1 MFYKVGLKIYLLGD
15 VMNLTNT
22 MSPQLFLYEKIKPFG
37 LPIAILMLM
46 VMMVIPLPSI
56 LLDIFFTTNIL
67 LSLLILMVALHT
79 FRPLDFSSF
88 PTVLLFATI
97 LRLGLNVA
105 STRIVLSAGH
115 TGPDAAG
122 KVIEAFGEFVIAGNY
137 VVGIFVFAILIII
150 NLVVITKG
158 AGRVSEVSARFTLDA
173 MPGKQMAIDA
183 DLNAGLLTSEEAKQR
198 RDDVAKEAD
207 FYGSMDGASK
217 FVKGDAV
224 AGILILLIN
233 IIGGLI
239 IGIAQHD
246 LPASVAAENYIIL
259 SVGDGLV
266 AQIPSLL
273 LAIATAIIVT
283 RVSTSQDLSQQI
295 GSQIGMKQAWL
306 PSAGVLFLLGLIP
319 GMPNVLFLIASGLT
333 FFIWWRIKQKEDE
346 NNDGSDNIN
355 ENGETVVKEEKD
367 DDNSINLSEIADNS
381 AISMQLGYGLIQM
394 VDDENDGPLIA
405 RITGVRKQISKE
417 LGFIIPPVR
426 IRDDLSL
433 DANHYRIRIGQEIV
447 AEDKVFPQLILAIP
461 GESAQTK
468 IEGTDVKDPSFGM
481 EATWIERHQQAK
493 AENLGYMVVEPE
505 SVIATHLNQVLSSQA
520 NELLGQDDVQALL
533 DNLSKTSPQLVSS
546 TVPKLIP
553 LNILT
558 SVLKL
563 LLAERMPISDL
574 RRILEVLASQ
584 NHKNNSPLDIA
595 ESVRPAISGLL
606 IQQIAPLNSPL
617 PVITFSAELEQMIV
631 NIAKQTGANGL
642 ILEASLIQKIVT
654 AVNSVMEK
662 MQNENRKAV
671 MITAPVIRRDLS
683 HMLRQHI
690 PNLDVLSFT
699 ELPDNKKIEVIA
711 NIGSEEQNNN

>member
-1 MFYKVGLKIYLLGD
+1 
-15 VMNLTNT
+15 MNLTST
-22 MSPQLFLYEKIKPFG
+22 LGGQFFILEKLKPFG
-37 LPIAILMLM
+37 LPLAILMLM
-46 VMMVIPLPSI
+46 VMMVIPLPAF

-67 LSLLILMVALHT
+67 LSLLILMVSLHT

-105 STRIVLSAGH
+105 STRIVLSSGH
-115 TGPDAAG
+115 TGSDAAG

-198 RDDVAKEAD
+198 RDDIAKEAD

-217 FVKGDAV
+217 FVKGDAI

-239 IGIAQHD
+239 IGIAQHN
-246 LPASVAAENYIIL
+246 LPVSTAAENYIIL

-283 RVSTSQDLSQQI
+283 RVSTSQDLSKQI
-295 GSQIGMKQAWL
+295 GTQIGIKEAWL
-306 PSAGVLFLLGLIP
+306 PSAGVLFLLGIIP
-319 GMPNVLFLIASGLT
+319 GMPNLLFLTASALT
-333 FFIWWRIKQKEDE
+333 FFIWWTIKKQAESSGE
-346 NNDGSDNIN
+346 INDKS
-355 ENGETVVKEEKD
+355 VKENDKDKLDNTD
-367 DDNSINLSEIADNS
+367 DDNTLSLSEIADNS
-381 AISMQLGYGLIQM
+381 AISMQLGYGLIQL

-405 RITGVRKQISKE
+405 RITGVRKQISKD
-417 LGFIIPPVR
+417 LGFIIPQVR

-433 DANHYRIRIGQEIV
+433 EANHYRIRIGQEIV
-447 AEDKVFPQLILAIP
+447 AEDKIFPQLLLAIP
-461 GESAQTK
+461 GDSAQTK
-468 IEGTDVKDPSFGM
+468 IEGTDVKDPSFNM
-481 EATWIERHQQAK
+481 DATWIEPHQQAR

-505 SVIATHLNQVLSSQA
+505 AVIATHLNQILSKQA
-520 NELLGQDDVQALL
+520 ADLLGQDDVQALL

-546 TVPKLIP
+546 TVPKLVP

-558 SVLKL
+558 SILKL
-563 LLAERMPISDL
+563 LLIEKMPISDL
-574 RRILEVLASQ
+574 KRILEVLASL
-584 NHKNNSPLDIA
+584 NVKTMSPIELA
-595 ESVRPAISGLL
+595 EAIRPTISSLL
-606 IQQIAPLNSPL
+606 IQQIAPLNNAL
-617 PVITFSAELEQMIV
+617 PIITFSAELEQMIV

-642 ILEASLIQKIVT
+642 ILEGSLIQKIVSGI
-654 AVNSVMEK
+654 NSVMEK
-662 MQNENRKAV
+662 MQTENRKAV

-683 HMLRQHI
+683 QMLRQHI
-690 PNLDVLSFT
+690 PTLDILSFT
-699 ELPDNKKIEVIA
+699 ELPDNKKIEVVA
-711 NIGSEEQNNN
+711 NIGSDEESNN

>member
-1 MFYKVGLKIYLLGD
+1 
-15 VMNLTNT
+15 MNLTST
-22 MSPQLFLYEKIKPFG
+22 LGGQFFILEKLKPFG
-37 LPIAILMLM
+37 LPLAILMLM
-46 VMMVIPLPSI
+46 VMMVIPLPAF
-56 LLDIFFTTNIL
+56 LLDVFFTTNIL
-67 LSLLILMVALHT
+67 LSLLILMVSLHT

-105 STRIVLSAGH
+105 STRIVLSSGH
-115 TGPDAAG
+115 TGSDAAG

-198 RDDVAKEAD
+198 RDDIAKEAD

-217 FVKGDAV
+217 FVKGDAI

-239 IGIAQHD
+239 IGIAQHN
-246 LPASVAAENYIIL
+246 LPVSTAAENYIIL

-283 RVSTSQDLSQQI
+283 RVSTSQDLSKQI
-295 GSQIGMKQAWL
+295 GTQIGIKQAWL
-306 PSAGVLFLLGLIP
+306 PSAGVLFLLGIIP
-319 GMPNVLFLIASGLT
+319 GMPNLLFLTASALT
-333 FFIWWRIKQKEDE
+333 FFIWWTIKKQAESSRE
-346 NNDGSDNIN
+346 INDKS
-355 ENGETVVKEEKD
+355 VKENDEDKLDNTD
-367 DDNSINLSEIADNS
+367 DDNTLSLSEIADNS
-381 AISMQLGYGLIQM
+381 AISMQLGYGLIQL

-405 RITGVRKQISKE
+405 RITGVRKQISKD
-417 LGFIIPPVR
+417 LGFIIPQVR

-433 DANHYRIRIGQEIV
+433 EANHYRIRIGQEIV
-447 AEDKVFPQLILAIP
+447 AEDKIFPQLLLAIP
-461 GESAQTK
+461 GDSAQTK
-468 IEGTDVKDPSFGM
+468 IEGTDVKDPSFNM
-481 EATWIERHQQAK
+481 DATWIEPHQQAR

-505 SVIATHLNQVLSSQA
+505 AVIATHLNQILSKQA
-520 NELLGQDDVQALL
+520 ADLLGQDDVQALL

-546 TVPKLIP
+546 TVPKLVP

-558 SVLKL
+558 SILKL
-563 LLAERMPISDL
+563 LLIEKMPISDL
-574 RRILEVLASQ
+574 KRILEVLASL
-584 NHKNNSPLDIA
+584 NVKTMSPIELA
-595 ESVRPAISGLL
+595 EAIRPTISSLL
-606 IQQIAPLNSPL
+606 IQQIAPLNNAL
-617 PVITFSAELEQMIV
+617 PIITFSAELEQMIV

-642 ILEASLIQKIVT
+642 ILEGSLIQKIVSGI
-654 AVNSVMEK
+654 NSVMEK
-662 MQNENRKAV
+662 MQTENRKAV

-683 HMLRQHI
+683 QMLRQHI
-690 PNLDVLSFT
+690 PTLDVLSFT
-699 ELPDNKKIEVIA
+699 ELPDNKKIEVVA
-711 NIGSEEQNNN
+711 NIGSDEESNN

>member
-1 MFYKVGLKIYLLGD
+1 
-15 VMNLTNT
+15 MNLTST
-22 MSPQLFLYEKIKPFG
+22 LSKDFFPFEKLKALG
-37 LPIAILMLM
+37 LPVAILMLM
-46 VMMVIPLPSI
+46 MMMVVPLPAV

-67 LSLLILMVALHT
+67 LSLLILMVSLHT

-198 RDDVAKEAD
+198 REDIAKEAD

-217 FVKGDAV
+217 FVKGDAI

-246 LPASVAAENYIIL
+246 LPVSTAAENYIIL

-283 RVSTSQDLSQQI
+283 RVSTSQDLSKQI
-295 GSQIGMKQAWL
+295 GSQIGIKQAWL
-306 PSAGVLFLLGLIP
+306 PSAGVLFLLGIIP
-319 GMPNVLFLIASGLT
+319 GMPNFLFLIASGLT
-333 FFIWWRIKQKEDE
+333 LFIWWTIKKQTENSTVYNEMQRSSNDESDEDQEKDE
-346 NNDGSDNIN
+346 N
-355 ENGETVVKEEKD
+355 
-367 DDNSINLSEIADNS
+367 SISLSEIADNS
-381 AISMQLGYGLIQM
+381 AISMQLGYGLIQL

-417 LGFIIPPVR
+417 LGFIIPQVR

-433 DANHYRIRIGQEIV
+433 EANHYRIRIGQEIV
-447 AEDKVFPQLILAIP
+447 AEDKIFPQLLLAIP
-461 GESAQTK
+461 GDSAQTK
-468 IEGTDVKDPSFGM
+468 IDGTDVKDPSFNM
-481 EATWIERHQQAK
+481 DATWIEPHQQAR

-505 SVIATHLNQVLSSQA
+505 AVIATHLNQVLSKQSS
-520 NELLGQDDVQALL
+520 ELLGQDDVQALL
-533 DNLSKTSPQLVSS
+533 DNLSQSSPQLVSS
-546 TVPKLIP
+546 SVPKIIP
-553 LNILT
+553 LNVLT
-558 SVLKL
+558 SILKS

-574 RRILEVLASQ
+574 KRILEVLTTQNVKNAS
-584 NHKNNSPLDIA
+584 PIELA
-595 ESVRPAISGLL
+595 ESIRPTISGLL

-617 PVITFSAELEQMIV
+617 PIITFSAELEQMIV

-642 ILEASLIQKIVT
+642 ILEASLIQKIVS
-654 AVNSVMEK
+654 AINEVMEK
-662 MQNENRKAV
+662 MQSQNRNAV

-690 PNLDVLSFT
+690 PSLNVLSFT
-699 ELPDNKKIEVIA
+699 ELPDSKKIEVVA
-711 NIGSEEQNNN
+711 NIGSEETSNN

>member
-1 MFYKVGLKIYLLGD
+1 
-15 VMNLTNT
+15 MNLTST
-22 MSPQLFLYEKIKPFG
+22 LGGQFFILEKLKPFG
-37 LPIAILMLM
+37 LPLAILMLM
-46 VMMVIPLPSI
+46 VMMVIPLPAF

-67 LSLLILMVALHT
+67 LSLLILMVSLHT

-105 STRIVLSAGH
+105 STRIVLSSGH
-115 TGPDAAG
+115 TGSDAAG

-198 RDDVAKEAD
+198 RDDIAKEAD

-217 FVKGDAV
+217 FVKGDAI

-239 IGIAQHD
+239 IGIAQHN
-246 LPASVAAENYIIL
+246 LPVSTAAENYIIL

-283 RVSTSQDLSQQI
+283 RVSTSQDLSKQI
-295 GSQIGMKQAWL
+295 GTQIGIKQAWL
-306 PSAGVLFLLGLIP
+306 PSAGVLFLLGIIP
-319 GMPNVLFLIASGLT
+319 GMPNLLFLTASALT
-333 FFIWWRIKQKEDE
+333 FFIWWTIKKQEE
-346 NNDGSDNIN
+346 SSGEINDKS
-355 ENGETVVKEEKD
+355 VKENDEDKLDNTD
-367 DDNSINLSEIADNS
+367 DDNALSLSEIADNS
-381 AISMQLGYGLIQM
+381 AISMQLGYGLIQL

-405 RITGVRKQISKE
+405 RITGVRKQISKD
-417 LGFIIPPVR
+417 LGFIIPQVR

-433 DANHYRIRIGQEIV
+433 EANHYRIRIGQEIV
-447 AEDKVFPQLILAIP
+447 AEDKIFPQLLLAIP
-461 GESAQTK
+461 GDSAQTK
-468 IEGTDVKDPSFGM
+468 IEGTDVKDPSFNM
-481 EATWIERHQQAK
+481 DATWIEPHQQAR

-505 SVIATHLNQVLSSQA
+505 AVIATHLNQILSKQA
-520 NELLGQDDVQALL
+520 ADLLGQDDVQALL

-546 TVPKLIP
+546 TVPKLVP

-558 SVLKL
+558 SILKL
-563 LLAERMPISDL
+563 LLIEKMPISDL
-574 RRILEVLASQ
+574 KRILEVLASL
-584 NHKNNSPLDIA
+584 NVKTMSPIELA
-595 ESVRPAISGLL
+595 EAIRPTISSLL
-606 IQQIAPLNSPL
+606 IQQIAPLNNAL
-617 PVITFSAELEQMIV
+617 PIITFSAELEQMIV

-642 ILEASLIQKIVT
+642 ILEGSLIQKIVSGI
-654 AVNSVMEK
+654 NSVMEK
-662 MQNENRKAV
+662 MQTENRKAV

-683 HMLRQHI
+683 QMLRQHI
-690 PNLDVLSFT
+690 PTLDILSFT
-699 ELPDNKKIEVIA
+699 ELPDNKKIEVVA
-711 NIGSEEQNNN
+711 NIGSDEESNN

>member
-1 MFYKVGLKIYLLGD
+1 
-15 VMNLTNT
+15 MNLTNT
-22 MSPQLFLYEKIKPFG
+22 LSPHLYIYEKIKPFG
-37 LPIAILMLM
+37 LPVAILMLM
-46 VMMVIPLPSI
+46 VMMVIPLPSV

-122 KVIEAFGEFVIAGNY
+122 KVIQSFGEFVIAGNY

-183 DLNAGLLTSEEAKQR
+183 DLNAGLLTSEEAKER
-198 RDDVAKEAD
+198 REDISKEAD

-246 LPASVAAENYIIL
+246 LPVSVAAENYIIL

-306 PSAGVLFLLGLIP
+306 PSAGVLLLLGMIP
-319 GMPNVLFLIASGLT
+319 GMPNLLFLLASGIT
-333 FFIWWRIKQKEDE
+333 FFIWYRIKQKDE
-346 NNDGSDNIN
+346 DNIDDN
-355 ENGETVVKEEKD
+355 DNLLENSDSSKSNDKSEKD
-367 DDNSINLSEIADNS
+367 DNEINLSDIADNS

-394 VDDENDGPLIA
+394 VDDENEGPLIA

-433 DANHYRIRIGQEIV
+433 EANHYRIRIGQEIV
-447 AEDKVFPQLILAIP
+447 AEDKVFPQLVLAIP
-461 GESAQTK
+461 GDTAQTK

-481 EATWIERHQQAK
+481 EATWIERHQQAR

-505 SVIATHLNQVLSSQA
+505 AVIATHLNQILSNQA
-520 NELLGQDDVQALL
+520 SSLLGQDDVQALL

-553 LNILT
+553 LNIIT

-563 LLAERMPISDL
+563 LLIERMPISDL
-574 RRILEVLASQ
+574 KRILEILASQ
-584 NHKNNSPLDIA
+584 NHKNISPVDIA
-595 ESVRPAISGLL
+595 EAVRPAISGLL

-617 PVITFSAELEQMIV
+617 PIITFSAELEQMIV
-631 NIAKQTGANGL
+631 NVAKQTGENGL

-654 AVNSVMEK
+654 AINTVSEK

-671 MITAPVIRRDLS
+671 MITAPVIRKDLS

-699 ELPDNKKIEVIA
+699 ELPDNKKIEVVA
-711 NIGSEEQNNN
+711 NIGSEDQNKN

>member
-1 MFYKVGLKIYLLGD
+1 
-15 VMNLTNT
+15 MNLTST
-22 MSPQLFLYEKIKPFG
+22 LGGQFFILEKLKPFG
-37 LPIAILMLM
+37 LPLAILMLM
-46 VMMVIPLPSI
+46 VMMVIPLPAF

-67 LSLLILMVALHT
+67 LSLLILMVSLHT

-105 STRIVLSAGH
+105 STRIVLSSGH
-115 TGPDAAG
+115 TGSDAAG

-198 RDDVAKEAD
+198 RDDIAKEAD

-217 FVKGDAV
+217 FVKGDAI

-239 IGIAQHD
+239 IGIAQHN
-246 LPASVAAENYIIL
+246 LPVSTAAENYIIL

-283 RVSTSQDLSQQI
+283 RVSTSQDLSKQI
-295 GSQIGMKQAWL
+295 GTQIGIKQAWL
-306 PSAGVLFLLGLIP
+306 PSAGVLFLLGIIP
-319 GMPNVLFLIASGLT
+319 GMPNLLFLTASALT
-333 FFIWWRIKQKEDE
+333 FFIWWTIKKQEE
-346 NNDGSDNIN
+346 SSGEINNKS
-355 ENGETVVKEEKD
+355 VKENEEDKLDNTD
-367 DDNSINLSEIADNS
+367 DDNTLSLSEIADNS
-381 AISMQLGYGLIQM
+381 AISMQLGYGLIQL

-405 RITGVRKQISKE
+405 RITGVRKQISKD
-417 LGFIIPPVR
+417 LGFIIPQVR

-433 DANHYRIRIGQEIV
+433 EANHYRIRIGQEIV
-447 AEDKVFPQLILAIP
+447 AEDKIFPQLLLAIP
-461 GESAQTK
+461 GDSAQTK
-468 IEGTDVKDPSFGM
+468 IEGTDVKDPSFNM
-481 EATWIERHQQAK
+481 DATWIEPHQQAR

-505 SVIATHLNQVLSSQA
+505 AVIATHLNQILSKQA
-520 NELLGQDDVQALL
+520 ADLLGQDDVQALL

-546 TVPKLIP
+546 TVPKLVP

-558 SVLKL
+558 SILKL
-563 LLAERMPISDL
+563 LLIEKMPISDL
-574 RRILEVLASQ
+574 KRILEVLASL
-584 NHKNNSPLDIA
+584 NVKTMSPIELA
-595 ESVRPAISGLL
+595 EAIRPTVSSLL
-606 IQQIAPLNSPL
+606 IQQIAPLNNAL
-617 PVITFSAELEQMIV
+617 PIITFSAELEQMIV

-642 ILEASLIQKIVT
+642 ILEGSLIQKIVSGI
-654 AVNSVMEK
+654 NSVMEK
-662 MQNENRKAV
+662 MQTENRKAV

-683 HMLRQHI
+683 QMLRQHI
-690 PNLDVLSFT
+690 PTLDILSFT
-699 ELPDNKKIEVIA
+699 ELPDNKKIEVVA
-711 NIGSEEQNNN
+711 NIGSDEESNN

>member
-1 MFYKVGLKIYLLGD
+1 
-15 VMNLTNT
+15 
-22 MSPQLFLYEKIKPFG
+22 
-37 LPIAILMLM
+37 M
-46 VMMVIPLPSI
+46 VS
-56 LLDIFFTTNIL
+56 
-67 LSLLILMVALHT
+67 LHT

-105 STRIVLSAGH
+105 STRIVLSSGH
-115 TGPDAAG
+115 TGSDAAG

-198 RDDVAKEAD
+198 RDDIAKEAD

-217 FVKGDAV
+217 FVKGDAI

-239 IGIAQHD
+239 IGIAQHN
-246 LPASVAAENYIIL
+246 LPVSTAAENYIIL

-283 RVSTSQDLSQQI
+283 RVSTSQDLSKQI
-295 GSQIGMKQAWL
+295 GTQIGIKQAWL
-306 PSAGVLFLLGLIP
+306 PSAGVLFLLGIIP
-319 GMPNVLFLIASGLT
+319 GMPNLLFLTASALT
-333 FFIWWRIKQKEDE
+333 FFIWWTIKKQAESSGE
-346 NNDGSDNIN
+346 INDKS
-355 ENGETVVKEEKD
+355 VKENDEDKLDNTD
-367 DDNSINLSEIADNS
+367 DDNSLSLSEIADNS
-381 AISMQLGYGLIQM
+381 AISMQLGYGLIQL

-405 RITGVRKQISKE
+405 RITGVRKQISKD
-417 LGFIIPPVR
+417 LGFIIPQVR

-433 DANHYRIRIGQEIV
+433 EANHYRIRIGQEIV
-447 AEDKVFPQLILAIP
+447 AEDKIFPQLLLAIP
-461 GESAQTK
+461 GDSAQTK
-468 IEGTDVKDPSFGM
+468 IEGTDVKDPSFNM
-481 EATWIERHQQAK
+481 DATWIEPHQQAR

-505 SVIATHLNQVLSSQA
+505 AVIATHLNQILSKQA
-520 NELLGQDDVQALL
+520 ADLLGQDDVQALL

-546 TVPKLIP
+546 TVPKLVP

-558 SVLKL
+558 SILKL
-563 LLAERMPISDL
+563 LLIEKMPISDL
-574 RRILEVLASQ
+574 KRILEVLASL
-584 NHKNNSPLDIA
+584 NVKTMSPIELA
-595 ESVRPAISGLL
+595 EAIRPTISSLL
-606 IQQIAPLNSPL
+606 IQQIAPLNNAL
-617 PVITFSAELEQMIV
+617 PIITFSAELEQMIV

-642 ILEASLIQKIVT
+642 ILEGSLIQKIVSGI
-654 AVNSVMEK
+654 NSVMEK
-662 MQNENRKAV
+662 MQTENRKAV

-683 HMLRQHI
+683 QMLRQHI
-690 PNLDVLSFT
+690 PTLDVLSFT
-699 ELPDNKKIEVIA
+699 ELPDNKKIEVVA
-711 NIGSEEQNNN
+711 NIGSDEESNN

>member
-1 MFYKVGLKIYLLGD
+1 
-15 VMNLTNT
+15 MNLTNT
-22 MSPQLFLYEKIKPFG
+22 FGGPISLPEKIKPFG
-37 LPIAILMLM
+37 LPVAILMLM
-46 VMMVIPLPSI
+46 VMMVIPLPSF

-67 LSLLILMVALHT
+67 LSLLILMVSIHT

-105 STRIVLSAGH
+105 STRIVLSEGH

-198 RDDVAKEAD
+198 REDIAKEAD

-217 FVKGDAV
+217 FVKGDAI

-239 IGIAQHD
+239 IGIAQHN
-246 LPASVAAENYIIL
+246 LPVSTAAENYIIL

-283 RVSTSQDLSQQI
+283 RVSTSQDLSKQI
-295 GSQIGMKQAWL
+295 GSQIGVKQAWL
-306 PSAGVLFLLGLIP
+306 PSACVLFLLGLIP
-319 GMPNVLFLIASGLT
+319 GMPNTLFLVGSGLT
-333 FFIWWRIKQKEDE
+333 FFIWWMLQRKNESFDQDTSLADE
-346 NNDGSDNIN
+346 SIDADD
-355 ENGETVVKEEKD
+355 EK
-367 DDNSINLSEIADNS
+367 DDNSISLSEIADNS
-381 AISMQLGYGLIQM
+381 SISMQLGYGLIQL
-394 VDDENDGPLIA
+394 VDDENEGPLIA

-417 LGFIIPPVR
+417 LGFVIPQVR
-426 IRDDLSL
+426 IRDDLTL
-433 DANHYRIRIGQEIV
+433 EANHYRIRIGQEIV
-447 AEDKVFPQLILAIP
+447 AEDKIFPQLLLAIP
-461 GESAQTK
+461 GDSAQTK
-468 IEGTDVKDPSFGM
+468 IEGTDVKDPSFNM
-481 EATWIERHQQAK
+481 DATWIEPHQQAR

-505 SVIATHLNQVLSSQA
+505 AVIATHLNQILSKQA
-520 NELLGQDDVQALL
+520 SELLGQDDVQALL

-546 TVPKLIP
+546 TVPKIISLSV
-553 LNILT
+553 LT
-558 SVLKL
+558 SILKS
-563 LLAERMPISDL
+563 LLAEKMPISDL
-574 RRILEVLASQ
+574 KRILEVLAGQ
-584 NHKNNSPLDIA
+584 NIKNMTPVELA
-595 ESVRPAISGLL
+595 EAVRPTISGLL

-617 PVITFSAELEQMIV
+617 PIITFSAELEQMIV
-631 NIAKQTGANGL
+631 NIAKQTGPNGL
-642 ILEASLIQKIVT
+642 ILEANLIQKIVT
-654 AVNSVMEK
+654 AINDVIEK
-662 MQNENRKAV
+662 LQNENRKAI

-699 ELPDNKKIEVIA
+699 ELPDNKKIEVVA
-711 NIGSEEQNNN
+711 NIGSDEQNKN

>member
-1 MFYKVGLKIYLLGD
+1 
-15 VMNLTNT
+15 MNLTNT

-198 RDDVAKEAD
+198 RDDIAKEAD

-239 IGIAQHD
+239 IGIGQHD

-319 GMPNVLFLIASGLT
+319 GMPNILFLIASGLT
-333 FFIWWRIKQKEDE
+333 FFVWWRIKQKEDKI
-346 NNDGSDNIN
+346 DNGNATIN
-355 ENGETVVKEEKD
+355 ENGETIVKEEKD
-367 DDNSINLSEIADNS
+367 DDNSISLSEVADNS

-433 DANHYRIRIGQEIV
+433 DSNHYRIRIGQEIV
-447 AEDKVFPQLILAIP
+447 AEDRVFPQLLLAIP

-481 EATWIERHQQAK
+481 EATWIERHQQAR

-505 SVIATHLNQVLSSQA
+505 AVIATHLNQILSSQA
-520 NELLGQDDVQALL
+520 SELLGQDDVQALL

-553 LNILT
+553 LNIIT
-558 SVLKL
+558 SVLKS

-584 NHKNNSPLDIA
+584 NHKNVSPLDIA

-699 ELPDNKKIEVIA
+699 ELPDNKKIEVVA